1 MLIRGVKRV
10 HRNIKMN
17 KLVDKIDECEN
28 AIKFPGR
35 DYFPFGI
42 MDFCNY
48 DPDSVREVLTGIKE
62 HREDLLKEL
71 KRRDYRLYSKLY
83 NDEHIREK
91 EIDKAIDECCQSA
104 QNAKDVFAQMN
115 SANEGKTED
124 GSDDDQILDDYD
136 NKNNYK
142 KVKIGNAK
150 KDSNIV
156 YSVELDGSKDVT
168 LSLLQLLA
176 ELHFG
181 ALKETG
187 EFMLMDIEDKAYRI
201 KKHASLLRNPMR
213 KNRG

>member
-1 MLIRGVKRV
+1 MLVRGVKKIY
-10 HRNIKMN
+10 RNIKLN
-17 KLVDKIDECEN
+17 KLIDKIDECES
-28 AIKFPGR
+28 AIKYPGR

-48 DPDSVREVLTGIKE
+48 DPDSIRRVLTDIKE
-62 HREDLLKEL
+62 YRKDLLKEL
-71 KRRDYRLYSKLY
+71 KRRDYRLYSKIY
-83 NDEHIREK
+83 NEEHIKEK

-104 QNAKDVFAQMN
+104 QNAKEAFAQM
-115 SANEGKTED
+115 SSDNEDKIEESENDT
-124 GSDDDQILDDYD
+124 ILDDYD
-136 NKNNYK
+136 NMNNYK

-156 YSVELDGSKDVT
+156 YSMELDGSKDVT

-181 ALKETG
+181 MMKETG
-187 EFMLMDIEDKAYRI
+187 KFMLMDLEDKTYRI

-213 KNRG
+213 RS